1 MDLRRRELQMRLLRT
16 ISNDAWDSDILTEV
30 SRESLQEIGDYRGII
45 LLNTWKVPFGEDRDL
60 YNYFLNKS
68 QDCGKRVVAVMP
80 YDSNLPQGG
89 RGIAGLVPSG

>member
-1 MDLRRRELQMRLLRT
+1 
-16 ISNDAWDSDILTEV
+16 
-30 SRESLQEIGDYRGII
+30 
-45 LLNTWKVPFGEDRDL
+45 PFGEDRDL

-89 RGIAGLVPSG
+89 RGIAGLVPSGHRNNSEFIKRDAWAISSDIDNYFRVQREF